1 MSWIDAYITIDT
13 CDLCKKHSDKI
24 HTAIISVGEYMLP
37 MLRVCPEC
45 ENKIATGINELLST
59 LIKEPKDE

>member
-1 MSWIDAYITIDT
+1 MIKEIRIIIDT

-24 HTAIISVGEYMLP
+24 HMGIISVGEYMLP
-37 MLRVCPEC
+37 TLRVCPEC